1 MGMKTARKYWNERME
16 TLSAD
21 EFHAVQS
28 AALLKQLAYVG
39 ENSAF
44 YRDKFSVANCDIND
58 VKTIDDLKNL
68 PFTVKQELR
77 DSLAKQKPLG
87 LHAATGIE
95 NVVRVYS
102 TSGTTG
108 VPTYIGLTGND
119 RLLWRES
126 ANRAMWTCGM
136 RPEHIVPL
144 PIGTFFIAAS
154 YGEAIENLGATL
166 VPVGVGA
173 TDRLL
178 GAIRNLG
185 ADFILSTASFP
196 FYLMDYCEKKGI
208 DTRTLGIKGFM
219 VGGEP
224 GGGIPELRKQVED
237 GFGAVVR
244 ETMGNGDM
252 MGLMWGECEYKNGM
266 HFLGA
271 DTCHTE
277 IINPDTGSVL
287 DIKKGVKGELVYTS
301 LNRECQP
308 LIRFRTRDHVEV
320 IHTDCAC
327 GRTGFCI
334 KCIGRTD
341 DMMII
346 SGVNVYPSAI
356 RDVVSSLSPDTTG
369 EILISVDAPLPSA
382 KPPLKIKVE
391 HGKAVKDL
399 AALKLRIEDL
409 LREKLIF
416 SSDVTL
422 VKPGTLPKYE
432 YKAMLVEKNY

>member
-1 MGMKTARKYWNERME
+1 MGNGQKYWNEKME
-16 TLSAD
+16 TISAD
-21 EFHAVQS
+21 EFHRVQS
-28 AALLKQLAYVG
+28 DALLNQLVYVRG
-39 ENSAF
+39 NSLF
-44 YRDKFSVANCDIND
+44 YQEKFSIEGIEIEEIES
-58 VKTIDDLKNL
+58 IDDLHKL

-77 DSLAKQKPLG
+77 DSLASKKPLG
-87 LHAATGIE
+87 LHAGVDMKDVI
-95 NVVRVYS
+95 RVYS

-108 VPTYIGLTGND
+108 NPTYIGLTQKD
-119 RLLWRES
+119 RLVWRES
-126 ANRAMWTCGM
+126 ANRAMWACGM

-154 YGEAIENLGATL
+154 YGEAIENLGCTL
-166 VPVGVGA
+166 IPVGVGA
-173 TDRLL
+173 TDRLM
-178 GAIRNLG
+178 GAIYNLG
-185 ADFILSTASFP
+185 ANFILSTASFP
-196 FYLMDYCEKKGI
+196 FYLINYCEKRGI
-208 DTRTLGIKGFM
+208 DTASLGIKGFM

-237 GFGAVVR
+237 AFGAVVR

-266 HFLGA
+266 HFVGA

-277 IINPDTGSVL
+277 VINPDTGAVL
-287 DIKKGVKGELVYTS
+287 DIQKGVKGELVYTS

-320 IHTDCAC
+320 TQTKCEC

-356 RDVVSSLSPDTTG
+356 RDVIASMVPDTTG
-369 EILISVDAPLPSA
+369 EILITVDGPLPSV
-382 KPPLKIKVE
+382 KPPLKIKAE
-391 HGKAVKDL
+391 HGQDAGDL
-399 AALKLRIEDL
+399 KGLKSKIESL

-416 SSDVTL
+416 SSIVTL
-422 VKPGTLPKYE
+422 VEPGTLPKYE
-432 YKAMLVEKNY
+432 YKAKLVEVEE

>member
-1 MGMKTARKYWNERME
+1 MKKESKYWNEKME

-28 AALLKQLAYVG
+28 KALLNQLKYIE

-44 YRDKFSVANCDIND
+44 YKKKFFTANIDIRDIKS
-58 VKTIDDLKNL
+58 IDDLKYL
-68 PFTVKQELR
+68 PFTIKQELR

-95 NVVRVYS
+95 NVIRIYS

-108 VPTYIGLTGND
+108 VPTYIALTRND

-154 YGEAIENLGATL
+154 YGEAIENLGSTL

-178 GAIRNLG
+178 GAIQNLG
-185 ADFILSTASFP
+185 ANFILSTASFP
-196 FYLMDYCEKKGI
+196 FYLMNYCEKRNIK
-208 DTRTLGIKGFM
+208 TRELGIKGFM

-224 GGGIPELRKQVED
+224 GGGIPELRKQVEK
-237 GFGAVVR
+237 GFDAQVQ

-252 MGLMWGECEYKNGM
+252 MGLMWGECKYKNGM

-277 IINPDTGSVL
+277 VINPDTGVVL

-308 LIRFRTRDHVEV
+308 LIRFRTRDHVE
-320 IHTDCAC
+320 ITGTECAC

-341 DMMII
+341 DMIII
-346 SGVNVYPSAI
+346 SGVNIYPPAI
-356 RDVVSSLSPDTTG
+356 RDVISSLAPDTTG
-369 EILISVDAPLPSA
+369 EILITVDSPLPSV

-391 HGKAVKDL
+391 HGKKAGDL
-399 AALKLRIEDL
+399 VLLKSRIENL
-409 LREKLIF
+409 LREKLVF
-416 SSDVTL
+416 SSLVTL
-422 VKPGTLPKYE
+422 VEPGTLPKYE
-432 YKAMLVEKNY
+432 YKAKLVKEDY

>member
-1 MGMKTARKYWNERME
+1 MKDHRPFWNEKME
-16 TLSAD
+16 TLSPD

-28 AALLKQLAYVG
+28 AALKKELAYVDQH
-39 ENSAF
+39 SRF
-44 YRDKFSVANCDIND
+44 YQDKFKAAEISIS
-58 VKTIDDLKNL
+58 KIRTIDDLKLL
-68 PFTVKQELR
+68 PFTEKQELR
-77 DSLAKQKPLG
+77 DSLARQKPLG
-87 LHAATGIE
+87 LHAAVGMDTVI
-95 NVVRVYS
+95 RVYS

-108 VPTYIGLTGND
+108 MPTYIGLTRND
-119 RLLWRES
+119 RLVWRES
-126 ANRAMWTCGM
+126 ANRAMWACGM
-136 RPEHIVPL
+136 RPGHIVPL

-154 YGEAIENLGATL
+154 YGEAIEHLGATL

-178 GAIRNLG
+178 SAVANLG

-196 FYLMDYCEKKGI
+196 FYLMDYCRKKGI
-208 DTRTLGIKGFM
+208 NPQTLGIKGFM

-224 GGGIPELRKQVED
+224 GGSIPDLRKQVED
-237 GFGAVVR
+237 GFAAVVQ

-271 DTCHTE
+271 DTCHAE
-277 IINPDTGSVL
+277 IIHPDTGGVL
-287 DIKKGVKGELVYTS
+287 DIETGVAGELVYTS

-320 IHTDCAC
+320 TQTRCAC

-334 KCIGRTD
+334 RCIGRTD

-356 RDVVSSLSPDTTG
+356 RDVVSSLAPLVTG
-369 EILISVDAPLPSA
+369 EILILVDAPLPSV

-391 HGKAVKDL
+391 HSASATSLNDL
-399 AALKLRIEDL
+399 KIRLQDL

-416 SSDVTL
+416 SSDITL
-422 VKPGTLPKYE
+422 VPPGSLPKYE
-432 YKAMLVEKNY
+432 YKARLVEKTF

>member
-1 MGMKTARKYWNERME
+1 MKKPSKYWNEKMV

-21 EFHAVQS
+21 ELHSVQS
-28 AALLKQLAYVG
+28 KALLKQLAYIG
-39 ENSAF
+39 EHSAF
-44 YRDKFSVANCDIND
+44 YQKKFLNAQIDIKD
-58 VKTIDDLKNL
+58 IKTIDDLKKI
-68 PFTVKQELR
+68 PFTIKQELR
-77 DSLAKQKPLG
+77 ESLAKQKPLG

-95 NVVRVYS
+95 NVIRVYS

-108 VPTYIGLTGND
+108 VPTYIGLTRND

-178 GAIRNLG
+178 GAIQNLG
-185 ADFILSTASFP
+185 ANFILSTASFP
-196 FYLMDYCEKKGI
+196 FYLINYCEKRNINTK
-208 DTRTLGIKGFM
+208 RLGIRGFM

-237 GFGAVVR
+237 QFGAVVQ

-277 IINPDTGSVL
+277 IIDPDTGDVL
-287 DIKKGVKGELVYTS
+287 DIKKGVKGELIYSS

-308 LIRFRTRDHVEV
+308 LIRFRTRDHIEV
-320 IHTDCAC
+320 TQTECAC

-341 DMMII
+341 DMII
-346 SGVNVYPSAI
+346 LSGVNVYPSAI
-356 RDVVSSLSPDTTG
+356 RDVISSLAPDTTG
-369 EILISVDAPLPSA
+369 EILITLDSSGHSI
-382 KPPLKIKVE
+382 KPPLKIKTE
-391 HGKAVKDL
+391 HGKGVSNL
-399 AALKLRIEDL
+399 EALKLRIENL
-409 LREKLIF
+409 LREKLVF
-416 SSDVTL
+416 SSDIIL
-422 VKPGTLPKYE
+422 VEPGTL
-432 YKAMLVEKNY
+432 

>member
-1 MGMKTARKYWNERME
+1 MAKTPRYWNERME

-28 AALLKQLAYVG
+28 DALLKQMAYVG
-39 ENSAF
+39 ENSVF
-44 YRDKFSVANCDIND
+44 YQEKFFDAHIDIKD
-58 VKTIDDLKNL
+58 IKSIDDLKNL
-68 PFTVKQELR
+68 PFTTKQELR

-95 NVVRVYS
+95 NVIRVYS

-108 VPTYIGLTGND
+108 TPTYIGLTRKD
-119 RLLWRES
+119 RYLWRES

-154 YGEAIENLGATL
+154 YGEAIENLGSTL
-166 VPVGVGA
+166 IPVGVGA

-178 GAIRNLG
+178 GALQNLG
-185 ADFILSTASFP
+185 ANFILSTASFP
-196 FYLMDYCEKKGI
+196 FYLMNYCEKRDI
-208 DTRTLGIKGFM
+208 DTRNLGIKGFM

-224 GGGIPELRKQVED
+224 GGSIPELRKQVED
-237 GFGAVVR
+237 GFGAVVQ

-277 IINPDTGSVL
+277 IINPDTGDVL
-287 DIKKGVKGELVYTS
+287 DIKKGIKGELVYTS

-320 IHTDCAC
+320 TQTECAC

-341 DMMII
+341 DMIII

-356 RDVVSSLSPDTTG
+356 RDVISSLAPDTTG
-369 EILISVDAPLPSA
+369 EILISVESSLHSV

-391 HGKAVKDL
+391 HGKKTSNL
-399 AALKLRIEDL
+399 ASLKLQIVNL
-409 LREKLIF
+409 LREKLVF

-422 VKPGTLPKYE
+422 VEPGTLPKYE
-432 YKAMLVEKNY
+432 YKAKLVEKNC

>member
-1 MGMKTARKYWNERME
+1 MKKPPKYWNKRME

-21 EFHAVQS
+21 EFHTVQS
-28 AALLKQLAYVG
+28 KALLNQLAYVK

-44 YRDKFSVANCDIND
+44 YKGKLSAAHIDIKDIKNIND
-58 VKTIDDLKNL
+58 LKEL
-68 PFTVKQELR
+68 PFTIKQELR

-95 NVVRVYS
+95 NVIRVYS

-108 VPTYIGLTGND
+108 VPTYIGLTCND

-154 YGEAIENLGATL
+154 YGEAIENLGSTL

-178 GAIRNLG
+178 GAIQNLG

-196 FYLMDYCEKKGI
+196 FYLMNYCEKRGI
-208 DTRTLGIKGFM
+208 DTRQLGIKGFM

-237 GFGAVVR
+237 GFGAKVQ

-252 MGLMWGECEYKNGM
+252 MGLMWGECEYKSGM

-277 IINPDTGSVL
+277 IINPDTGVVL
-287 DIKKGVKGELVYTS
+287 DIKKKVKGELVYTS

-320 IHTDCAC
+320 TQTECAC

-341 DMMII
+341 DMIII

-356 RDVVSSLSPDTTG
+356 RDVISSLAPDTTG
-369 EILISVDAPLPSA
+369 EILIIVDSPLPSV
-382 KPPLKIKVE
+382 KPPLKINAEYGKKVS
-391 HGKAVKDL
+391 DL
-399 AALKLRIEDL
+399 ESLKSRIENL
-409 LREKLIF
+409 LREKLVF
-416 SSDVTL
+416 ASDITL
-422 VKPGTLPKYE
+422 VEPGTLPKYE
-432 YKAMLVEKNY
+432 YKAKLVKENC

>member
-1 MGMKTARKYWNERME
+1 MKKTAGFWNKKME
-16 TLSAD
+16 TLSTD

-39 ENSAF
+39 KNSAF
-44 YRDKFSVANCDIND
+44 YQEKFSADRID
-58 VKTIDDLKNL
+58 FKQVKSIDDLKHL
-68 PFTVKQELR
+68 PFTTKQELR
-77 DSLAKQKPLG
+77 DSLARKKPLG
-87 LHAATGIE
+87 LHAATEIE

-108 VPTYIGLTGND
+108 TPTYIGLTRND
-119 RLLWRES
+119 TLLWRES

-136 RPEHIVPL
+136 RPGQIVPL

-166 VPVGVGA
+166 IPVGVGA

-178 GAIRNLG
+178 GAIWNLG
-185 ADFILSTASFP
+185 ANFILSTASFP
-196 FYLMDYCEKKGI
+196 FYLMGYCEKKGI
-208 DTRTLGIKGFM
+208 NPRTLGIKGFM

-224 GGGIPELRKQVED
+224 GGSVPELRKQVEE
-237 GFGAVVR
+237 GFNAIVL

-252 MGLMWGECEYKNGM
+252 MGLMWGECEQKNGM

-271 DTCHTE
+271 DTCHAE
-277 IINPDTGSVL
+277 IIDPETEQVL
-287 DIKKGVKGELVYTS
+287 EIKKGIKGELVYTS

-320 IHTDCAC
+320 IQTDCGC
-327 GRTGFCI
+327 GRTGFCV

-356 RDVVSSLSPDTTG
+356 RDVISSLAPDTTG
-369 EILISVDAPLPSA
+369 EIRIHLDSPLPSV
-382 KPPLKIKVE
+382 KPPLKIEVE
-391 HGKAVKDL
+391 HGKGVKDL
-399 AALKLRIEDL
+399 VLLKLQIQNL

-416 SSDVTL
+416 SSEVTL
-422 VKPGTLPKYE
+422 VKPGILPKYE
-432 YKAMLVEKNY
+432 YKAQLVEMND

>member
-1 MGMKTARKYWNERME
+1 MKKAQKYWNEKME

-21 EFHAVQS
+21 EFYSVQS
-28 AALLKQLAYVG
+28 TALCKQLSYV
-39 ENSAF
+39 EKNSAF
-44 YRDKFSVANCDIND
+44 YKEKFSDADIDIRD
-58 VKTIDDLKNL
+58 VKNIDDLKNF

-77 DSLAKQKPLG
+77 ESLVKKRPLG
-87 LHAATGIE
+87 MHAATGIE
-95 NVVRVYS
+95 NVIRVYS

-108 VPTYIGLTGND
+108 MPTYIGLTAND

-126 ANRAMWTCGM
+126 ANRAMWACGM
-136 RPEHIVPL
+136 RPGDIVPL

-166 VPVGVGA
+166 IPVGVGA
-173 TDRLL
+173 TDRLI
-178 GAIRNLG
+178 GSIKNLG
-185 ADFILSTASFP
+185 ANYILSTASFP
-196 FYLMDYCEKKGI
+196 FYLINYCEKKGI
-208 DTRTLGIKGFM
+208 DTRELGIKGFM

-237 GFGAVVR
+237 SFGAVVQ

-252 MGLMWGECEYKNGM
+252 MGLMWGECEYKNGL

-271 DTCHTE
+271 DTCHVE
-277 IINPDTGSVL
+277 IINPETGDVL
-287 DIKKGVKGELVYTS
+287 DIEKGVKGELVYSS

-320 IHTDCAC
+320 VHTECEC

-334 KCIGRTD
+334 RCIGRTD
-341 DMMII
+341 DMFIV
-346 SGVNVYPSAI
+346 SGVNVYPSAV
-356 RDVVSSLSPDTTG
+356 RDVVSSLAPDTTG
-369 EILISVDAPLPSA
+369 EILITIDSDLTTI
-382 KPPLKIKVE
+382 KPPLKIKAE
-391 HGKAVKDL
+391 HGENATDL
-399 AALKLRIEDL
+399 AALKSRIEQL
-409 LREKLIF
+409 IREKLIF

-432 YKAMLVEKNY
+432 YKAKLVEKIKQ